1 MSDAADSAPNIR
13 TRQGLARFI
22 RELATDFRSNPDE
35 WENDTLDSF
44 LEALAAWTDEMD
56 GYYRNMN
63 EDAPVT
69 PQWKTIA
76 DMLMSASVYE

>member
-1 MSDAADSAPNIR
+1 MSDAADSAPSIR
-13 TRQGLARFI
+13 TRQDLARFI
-22 RELATDFRSNPDE
+22 RELANDFRSNPDE

-56 GYYRNMN
+56 GYYRDMN

-69 PQWKTIA
+69 PQWKMSA

>member
-1 MSDAADSAPNIR
+1 V
-13 TRQGLARFI
+13 
-22 RELATDFRSNPDE
+22 
-35 WENDTLDSF
+35 ENDTLDSF

-69 PQWKTIA
+69 LQWKTIA
-76 DMLMSASVYE
+76 DMLMAASIYE

>member
-13 TRQGLARFI
+13 TRQNLARFI
-22 RELATDFRSNPDE
+22 RELANDFRSNPDD

-69 PQWKTIA
+69 PQRKTIA

>member
-22 RELATDFRSNPDE
+22 RELANDFRSNPDE

-56 GYYRNMN
+56 G
-63 EDAPVT
+63 
-69 PQWKTIA
+69 
-76 DMLMSASVYE
+76 